1 MRRILQH
8 CLGRLTLLSFV
19 MSFGLQIVEPCVVA
33 SQAREN
39 HCLKE
44 SCFTLHSS
52 LEGQGVEL
60 RGMALLRYW
69 GFKVYSAALFL
80 RTGDSPL
87 EDVPKAFTLKYHRD
101 FSAEDFITSGR
112 EVAQKNR
119 AIDFNSVEAG
129 FKEMDRLY
137 RPVKQGDAYTLTYVP
152 GRGTSL
158 YLNDEYL
165 GTVPGADF
173 AKSYFGIWLSEE
185 YSLDSGFTSALLNT
199 TG

>member
-1 MRRILQH
+1 MNSFILRMCFVFLFSGLIGFGSLSAESRR
-8 CLGRLTLLSFV
+8 T
-19 MSFGLQIVEPCVVA
+19 
-33 SQAREN
+33 

-44 SCFTLHSS
+44 SCFSLHPS
-52 LEGQGVEL
+52 LEGKGVDL

-69 GFKVYSAALFL
+69 GFRVYSAALFL

-87 EDVPKAFTLKYHRD
+87 DDVPKAFTLKYHRD

-119 AIDFNSVEAG
+119 DVDFKTVEAG
-129 FKEMDRLY
+129 FKQMDKLY
-137 RPVKQGDAYTLTYVP
+137 RAVKQGDAYTLTYFP
-152 GRGTSL
+152 GQGTSL

-185 YSLDSGFTSALLNT
+185 YSLDSGFTSELLNVA
-199 TG
+199 G